1 MGINGTE
8 SRPGIP
14 AGAPLPET
22 FRLLNEQRVDIDRRL
37 AGIPAGNP
45 AREFLW
51 LELEPI
57 LAKIREVVDDL
68 ARSPASGLSDVQAK
82 AAVLASLIRP
92 EQETG
97 GPIIPEMYRSALTLS
112 LTDDIAR
119 LAGGQ

>member
-1 MGINGTE
+1 MGINGAE
-8 SRPGIP
+8 SRLGIP

-37 AGIPAGNP
+37 AGIPVGNP
-45 AREFLW
+45 GREFLW

-57 LAKIREVVDDL
+57 LAKIREVVGDL
-68 ARSPASGLSDVQAK
+68 AKSPATGLPDVQAK

-92 EQETG
+92 EHENG
-97 GPIIPEMYRSALTLS
+97 GPIVPEMDKFALTLS
-112 LTDDIAR
+112 LTEDIAR

>member
-1 MGINGTE
+1 MGIDGTE
-8 SRPGIP
+8 PRSGIP
-14 AGAPLPET
+14 TGAPLPET
-22 FRLLNEQRVDIDRRL
+22 FRLLNDQRVDIDRRL

-51 LELEPI
+51 LELEPV
-57 LAKIREVVDDL
+57 LEKIREVVSDL
-68 ARSPASGLSDVQAK
+68 AKSPASGLTAIQAK

-92 EQETG
+92 EQENG
-97 GPIIPEMYRSALTLS
+97 GPIIPEMEKLALTLS